1 MKTSIFI
8 FCALFCLVFINCA
21 RKSSNQLVMPQDSIS
36 YLALGDSY
44 TIGESVSQSESF
56 PFLLAEELKK
66 KGKKIGAP
74 TVIART
80 GWTTDELTTAIENAN
95 IHQQKYNLVTLL
107 IGVNNQYRGRKI
119 DEYKKEFITLVNKAL
134 VFANQD
140 KNHVIIVS
148 IPDWYYT
155 PFGQNSNRNTTSAE
169 IDAFNKVNKD
179 VADSLSIPYVN
190 ITDITREGLKDT
202 LLVANDGLHPSGKC
216 YQKWAER
223 IASVL

>member
-1 MKTSIFI
+1 
-8 FCALFCLVFINCA
+8 
-21 RKSSNQLVMPQDSIS
+21 MPQDSIS

>member
-169 IDAFNKVNKD
+169 IDTFNKVNKD